1 MSQQINLYSPLF
13 RKQKKVFSALAMLQA
28 IALVVAAVAG
38 FYVYVSLESSLLEIR
53 VAESETQLRG
63 ELERLKV
70 FSAGDSPETVKA
82 LGERRKALEATL
94 AERHRTAQALAEKG
108 LGRDEGYSEPLR
120 ALARV
125 SMQGLWLTRIQFSDG
140 EGEVAIAGRATR
152 PELVA
157 TYLERLRGER
167 ALQGQAF
174 SRLEIRRTAKEGSG
188 TVDFLL
194 SSAAQEKR

>member
-28 IALVVAAVAG
+28 MALVVLAVAG

-70 FSAGDSPETVKA
+70 YSAGDSPETVKA
-82 LGERRKALEATL
+82 LGERRKTLEATL
-94 AERHRTAQALAEKG
+94 AQRHRTAQALAESG
-108 LGRDEGYSEPLR
+108 LGRGEGYSEPLR

-125 SMQGLWLTRIQFSDG
+125 SMQGLWLTRIQFSDKD
-140 EGEVAIAGRATR
+140 GEVAIAGRATR

-157 TYLERLRGER
+157 AYLERLRGER

-174 SRLEIRRTAKEGSG
+174 SRLEVRRTAKEGAG
-188 TVDFLL
+188 TVDFVLA
-194 SSAAQEKR
+194 SAPQEKR

>member
-38 FYVYVSLESSLLEIR
+38 FYVYVSLESSLLELR

-63 ELERLKV
+63 ELERLKAY
-70 FSAGDSPETVKA
+70 SAGDTPETVKA
-82 LGERRKALEATL
+82 LGERRKTLEATL
-94 AERHRTAQALAEKG
+94 AERHRTAQALAESG
-108 LGRDEGYSEPLR
+108 LGRDAGYSEPLR

-125 SMQGLWLTRIQFSDG
+125 SMQGLWLTRIQFSDKD
-140 EGEVAIAGRATR
+140 GEVAIAGRATR

-157 TYLERLRGER
+157 SYLERLRGEE
-167 ALQGQAF
+167 ALHGQAF
-174 SRLEIRRTAKEGSG
+174 ARLEIRRTAKEAPG

-194 SSAAQEKR
+194 SSAPQEKR